1 MDGYVS
7 QHEVMALV
15 QLSRSTIWRLE
26 RQGLFPARRHLSR
39 RRVGWRKSE
48 IEGWLDSRDSMKGEE
63 SVNA

>member
-7 QHEVMALV
+7 LNDLIALAR
-15 QLSRSTIWRLE
+15 LSRSTIWRLE

-48 IEGWLDSRDSMKGEE
+48 IEKWLDSRGSLRCEGGAD
-63 SVNA
+63 V

>member
-15 QLSRSTIWRLE
+15 RLSRSTIWRLE

-48 IEGWLDSRDSMKGEE
+48 IEKWLDSRGSLRCEDTAN
-63 SVNA
+63 V